1 MVCITHTLGCNQI
14 KLRPK
19 LMFWWNVTLTLHWAV
34 CHSVTAP
41 PGMGRFGR
49 IIVGPGC
56 GCSFLLREGGQ
67 WTLPGSWHLHYIAH
81 TLHPTIATLPTL
93 HVSLIRYYN
102 IKLLFD
108 GTVLNIKPA
117 VQWEQALLLFI
128 CSHTILHDDWPDL
141 SWVVL
146 LVATHSKS
154 QVLAHVSSKCNNVI
168 ME

>member
-41 PGMGRFGR
+41 PGMGRIGR

-108 GTVLNIKPA
+108 GTVLNIKPE

-128 CSHTILHDDWPDL
+128 SAHIQFCMMTGQTYHELYCWWLHIQNLKCWL
-141 SWVVL
+141 M
-146 LVATHSKS
+146 
-154 QVLAHVSSKCNNVI
+154 LAANVI
-168 ME
+168 M